1 MTKFLSLLF
10 WFEISPPS
18 LSSSFNYLLIGF
30 IFLFGLLTV
39 LSGILKNKK
48 GKSKNFYLEGWRK
61 IQNFSIINLIL
72 GLILIFMSSQRIP
85 FFSSRFW
92 YLLWGLELLIW
103 FYFLYEFFKKI
114 PKKVINATKEEKY
127 KKYLP

>member
-1 MTKFLSLLF
+1 MTKLLSLIF
-10 WFEISPPS
+10 WFEVSPLK
-18 LSSSFNYLLIGF
+18 LSPSFNFLLIGF
-30 IFLFGLLTV
+30 TILFGILAILF
-39 LSGILKNKK
+39 GILKNKK

-61 IQNFSIINLIL
+61 IQNFSSVNLVL

-92 YLLWGLELLIW
+92 YLLWGTEILIW
-103 FYFLYEFFKKI
+103 FYFIYKFFKKI
-114 PKKVINATKEEKY
+114 PKKITKASEEERY